1 MRRPLVVLIPSV
13 LLALAA
19 CVEGFS
25 RAAGSGHEYLL
36 SGDSSGE
43 VDFVY
48 GASSQMAGTM
58 TGPDGVTSFV
68 LTADDAWVTIDGA
81 WVHGDPASTDPA
93 EVLAGTI
100 GQAYRAASEPA
111 VGAAMIAAAPSWT
124 VQTAQDV
131 VTLQDG
137 SEVHAWRLQAD
148 EPFAALGGAQVQEM
162 IVWLAPGH
170 VVVGNQATVDV
181 GGVQTTTLQQYSRW
195 GLPVTIAP
203 PLG

>member
-1 MRRPLVVLIPSV
+1 MRRPLVVLVPSV
-13 LLALAA
+13 VLALAA
-19 CVEGFS
+19 CT
-25 RAAGSGHEYLL
+25 AAPSPDGAAP
-36 SGDSSGE
+36 
-43 VDFVY
+43 
-48 GASSQMAGTM
+48 ASS
-58 TGPDGVTSFV
+58 S
-68 LTADDAWVTIDGA
+68 TATASA
-81 WVHGDPASTDPA
+81 APSASTDPA

-111 VGAAMIAAAPSWT
+111 LGAALIAAAPSWT

-131 VTLQDG
+131 VSLQDG

-162 IVWLAPGH
+162 VVWLAPGH

-195 GLPVTIAP
+195 GYPVTIAP